1 MARPK
6 RELGLQNPHERV
18 KQVARQQMAELG
30 TAGLSLRAIA
40 REMAITAPA
49 IYNYF
54 PRLEDM
60 ITALIVDAFTAL
72 GDAIEQ
78 ADAVTGSNLQKMRSM
93 IMTYRQW
100 AVEHP
105 VDFQLIF
112 GNPIPGYV
120 APMEVTA
127 PLARRPFQTLYIH
140 FAEAQ
145 RQQEIRVP
153 ACYQQVPGEISA
165 HLARWKREADAEV
178 DDALFCLLM
187 IAWARIHGMVVLE
200 LNHHLQ
206 PTIGDAEA
214 LYRFEVDVLLAQL
227 GRNN

>member
-54 PRLEDM
+54 PRLEDL

-78 ADAVTGSNLQKMRSM
+78 AGTMAGSNLQKMRAM
-93 IMTYRQW
+93 MMTYRQW

-127 PLARRPFQTLYIH
+127 PLARRPFQTLYIR

-145 RQQEIRVP
+145 RQQEP
-153 ACYQQVPGEISA
+153 SEISA
-165 HLARWKREADAEV
+165 HLAWWKKESGAEV

>member
-6 RELGLQNPHERV
+6 RELGLRNPHERV

-54 PRLEDM
+54 PRLEDL

-78 ADAVTGSNLQKMRSM
+78 AGTMAGSNLQKMRAM

-127 PLARRPFQTLYIH
+127 PLARRPFQTLYIR

-145 RQQEIRVP
+145 RQQEIRLP
-153 ACYQQVPGEISA
+153 ACYQQVPAEISA
-165 HLARWKREADAEV
+165 HLARWKKEADAEV

>member
-6 RELGLQNPHERV
+6 RELGIQNPHERV

-54 PRLEDM
+54 PRLEDL

-78 ADAVTGSNLQKMRSM
+78 ADTITGSNLQKMRSM

-100 AVEHP
+100 AVAHP

-120 APMEVTA
+120 APAEVTV
-127 PLARRPFQTLYIH
+127 PLVRRPFQTLYIR

-145 RQQEIRVP
+145 RQQEIRLP

-165 HLARWKREADAEV
+165 HLAWWKKESGAEV

-214 LYRFEVDVLLAQL
+214 LYRFEVDILLAHL
-227 GRNN
+227 RV